1 MYLWKPSK
9 QEQSEPIDF
18 YFHPKR
24 SQFKQPATAQAPQI
38 QKQAQKRNKVK
49 SQDNSDSSSK
59 CNQNY

>member
-49 SQDNSDSSSK
+49 SQENSDSSSK